1 MTTST
6 LQLACPTC
14 GKEIWVEWDIHP
26 FDPKRRRPQIVSLR
40 TWCFCPLSR
49 KETHDLLMDYGARQA
64 ELATE
69 RAGERTDGTE
79 NYS

>member
-14 GKEIWVEWDIHP
+14 GDEIEVKMLYDTRLTKVIRQM
-26 FDPKRRRPQIVSLR
+26 FDAL
-40 TWCFCPLSR
+40 W
-49 KETHDLLMDYGARQA
+49 DYGARQA

-69 RAGERTDGTE
+69 QAGEP
-79 NYS
+79 

>member
-14 GKEIWVEWDIHP
+14 GTQIEVEYETYPDCETEVI
-26 FDPKRRRPQIVSLR
+26 SLR
-40 TWCFCPLSR
+40 TWCFHSISQ
-49 KETHDLLMDYGARQA
+49 EDAHALLMDYGARQA